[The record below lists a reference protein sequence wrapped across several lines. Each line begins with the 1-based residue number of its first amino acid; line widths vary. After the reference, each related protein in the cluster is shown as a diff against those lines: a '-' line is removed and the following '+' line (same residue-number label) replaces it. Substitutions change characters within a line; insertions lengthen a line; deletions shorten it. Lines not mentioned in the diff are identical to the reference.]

1 MHVLLAADEI
11 DDALAPYVGVDRS
24 ATGRPWVMANMVG
37 GLDGSAAVHGR
48 VGALSGGADAELF
61 RRMRSLADVVLVGAE
76 TVRRERYGPVRL
88 PEPDRAARAAAGRP
102 PVPRVAIVTRSLD
115 LDPGLPLFAEADE
128 RRRPLVITTVDADA
142 ARVDRLSPFA
152 DVVVAGEHRVDIA
165 EMLGHLREQGHRVV
179 LCEGGPTLLGE
190 VVEADLLDELC
201 LTLSPVM
208 GGDPLPI
215 ATTPAGGRLVR
226 FRPVHAPTAD
236 APPFLRYRRGT
247 DGT

>member
-1 MHVLLAADEI
+1 MHLLVAAGEI
-11 DDALAPYVGVDRS
+11 DDALAPYAGVNRS
-24 ATGRPWVMANMVG
+24 AGRPWVMANMVG
-37 GLDGSAAVHGR
+37 GLDGSAAVRGR

-61 RRMRSLADVVLVGAE
+61 RRMRALADIVVVGAE
-76 TVRRERYGPVRL
+76 TVRRERYGQVRL
-88 PEPDRAARAAAGRP
+88 PEADRAARAAAGRP

-115 LDPGLPLFAEADE
+115 LDPAIGLFAEQDDPAA
-128 RRRPLVITTVDADA
+128 RPLVVTTVDADP
-142 ARVDRLSPFA
+142 ARVDRLEPLA

-165 EMLGHLREQGHRVV
+165 DALGRLGAHGHRVV

-215 ATTPAGGRLVR
+215 STTPPGGRLAR
-226 FRPVHAPTAD
+226 FRLAHAAAAGD
-236 APPFLRYRRGT
+236 VLFLRYERGAHAT
-247 DGT
+247 

>member
-1 MHVLLAADEI
+1 VAADEI
-11 DDALAPYVGVDRS
+11 DDALAPYAGVDRS

-37 GLDGSAAVHGR
+37 GLDGSAAIRGR

-61 RRMRSLADVVLVGAE
+61 GRMRALADVVLVGAE

-102 PVPRVAIVTRSLD
+102 PVPRVAIVSRSLD
-115 LDPGLPLFAEADE
+115 LDPTLPLLAAADE
-128 RRRPLVITTVDADA
+128 RHRPMVITTADADP
-142 ARVDRLSPFA
+142 ARVDRLAPLA
-152 DVVVAGEHRVDIA
+152 DVVAAGEHRVDIPGT
-165 EMLGHLREQGHRVV
+165 LGHLDAQGHQVV

-190 VVEADLLDELC
+190 VVDADLLDELC

-215 ATTPAGGRLVR
+215 STTPAGGRLAR
-226 FRPVHAPTAD
+226 FRLAHAATSD
-236 APPFLRYRRGT
+236 DVLFLRYERGT
-247 DGT
+247 DGA

>member
-1 MHVLLAADEI
+1 
-11 DDALAPYVGVDRS
+11 
-24 ATGRPWVMANMVG
+24 MANMVG
-37 GLDGSAAVHGR
+37 GLDGSAAVRGR

-61 RRMRSLADVVLVGAE
+61 RRMRALADVVLVGAE

-88 PEPDRAARAAAGRP
+88 PEPDRAARAATGRP

-115 LDPGLPLFAEADE
+115 LDPGLPLLAAADDGG
-128 RRRPLVITTVDADA
+128 RRPLVITTGDADP
-142 ARVDRLSPFA
+142 ARVDRLSPSA

-165 EMLGHLREQGHRVV
+165 EMLGHLGARGHRVV

-208 GGDPLPI
+208 GGDPLPM

-226 FRPVHAPTAD
+226 FRLVHAATAD
-236 APPFLRYRRGT
+236 DALFLRYERGT